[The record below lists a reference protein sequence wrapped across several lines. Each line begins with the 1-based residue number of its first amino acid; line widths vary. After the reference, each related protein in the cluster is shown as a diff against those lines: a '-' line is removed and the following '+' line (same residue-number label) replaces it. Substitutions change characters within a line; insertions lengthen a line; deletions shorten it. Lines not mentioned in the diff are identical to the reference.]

1 MNVNLQSEVLQC
13 VSWLSDWVLAFTSSH
28 RGNLLIC
35 FNCPVSH
42 SFLFNFI
49 NIHRIWALDPCCST
63 LNDLQKP
70 LSQLAAVFYIP
81 LLEPHKPSPSI
92 ISNST
97 TAAGCKSGTTTEI
110 WRRSQS
116 QLSVAAAT
124 VSFNCDSEP
133 KIADKLPKLKFNGLK
148 MQSM

>member
-1 MNVNLQSEVLQC
+1 MNVNLQSDFSQC
-13 VSWLSDWVLAFTSSH
+13 ISYISDWALASNNSH
-28 RGNLLIC
+28 WCNLLIC
-35 FNCPVSH
+35 FNCSVSH

-49 NIHRIWALDPCCST
+49 NIHRIWAFDPRCST

-70 LSQLAAVFYIP
+70 LSQLAAAFYI
-81 LLEPHKPSPSI
+81 HCWSHTNRSPSI

-116 QLSVAAAT
+116 QLSLAAAT
-124 VSFNCDSEP
+124 VSFNCDSKP
-133 KIADKLPKLKFNGLK
+133 KTADKLPKLKFNGLK